1 MAPAATSIAPSRGPT
16 ALQKPTKVRYFKGK
30 LAGAEA
36 AESSDE
42 DDSDGEDD
50 GQELLH
56 RPGKARK
63 VAEVEEDR
71 DVVAGG
77 AGRVFRPAA
86 PVIVGSRGKGVKMG
100 AVKMELGDVKL
111 GQADIKKGT
120 CTQSIALVST
130 GARK

>member
-1 MAPAATSIAPSRGPT
+1 M
-16 ALQKPTKVRYFKGK
+16 
-30 LAGAEA
+30 
-36 AESSDE
+36 
-42 DDSDGEDD
+42 
-50 GQELLH
+50 
-56 RPGKARK
+56 
-63 VAEVEEDR
+63 EEDR